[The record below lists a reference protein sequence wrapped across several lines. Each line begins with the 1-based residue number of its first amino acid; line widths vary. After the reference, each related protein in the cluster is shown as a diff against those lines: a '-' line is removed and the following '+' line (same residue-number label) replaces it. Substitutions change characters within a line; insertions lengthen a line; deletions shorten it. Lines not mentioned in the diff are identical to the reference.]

1 MVQPSPHLLLRPAT
15 ALAANFN
22 IFAHPKVPLTP
33 NESRQLLKALTT
45 SFRRQLAEEHDT
57 RTPHPTHNGTASTA
71 TAPSS
76 SSPKKRPARPHVTS
90 TDRHLHDVLSNPL
103 LSFQPPPMRTGPRDP
118 MDVFD
123 EACAKGIMDIARAR
137 ACLHSKRVSL
147 GESPE
152 EQRAGMKT
160 SGAGSKV
167 FQWLLSTGAESDSSW
182 LQPKNGAGFAWA
194 WKDIIFDFL
203 VLEGKQEALWELFE
217 RYAAQK
223 VRNRQEMLFQ
233 LSRSLAQQISAD
245 AGLESVVRAN
255 EILIKA
261 ETPFNSRIKILY
273 PAISILVNYTKAEM
287 PETVQRSPALFDRFL
302 SIVETLPKRSAISKP
317 ELFVP
322 QLHLCHPT
330 NPDARPA
337 LRYLESLNEASR
349 EDLLQATKVLSNSL
363 SSLALDTAKQ
373 LIANEQFDDAR
384 WVLGFV
390 QKTYPEL
397 NQGDSQPQPKPTQS
411 ARAMELLGFVKQ
423 RYSELKVPPVKMKK
437 AGPRR
442 LSQGGK
448 TTSVQEE
455 DDIAS
460 VEELQRLDLGLTSS

>member
-1 MVQPSPHLLLRPAT
+1 MVQPSPHLLLRPAAT
-15 ALAANFN
+15 LAANFN

-33 NESRQLLKALTT
+33 NESKQLLKALTT
-45 SFRRQLAEEHDT
+45 SFRRQLAEEHDI
-57 RTPHPTHNGTASTA
+57 RTLNPTQNGSASTA
-71 TAPSS
+71 TTPSS
-76 SSPKKRPARPHVTS
+76 SSPKKRPARPNVTS

-103 LSFQPPPMRTGPRDP
+103 LSFQPPSTRTGPRDP

-123 EACAKGIMDIARAR
+123 EACARGIMDIARAR

-147 GESPE
+147 GESLE
-152 EQRAGMKT
+152 EQPAGMET

-167 FQWLLSTGAESDSSW
+167 LQWLLSTGAESNSSW
-182 LQPKNGAGFAWA
+182 VQQNGTGFAWA

-217 RYAAQK
+217 GYAAQK
-223 VRNRQEMLFQ
+223 VSNTREILFQ
-233 LSRSLAQQISAD
+233 LSRSLAHHISTD

-261 ETPFNSRIKILY
+261 ETPFNARIRILY
-273 PAISILVNYTKAEM
+273 PAISLLVNHTKVNT
-287 PETVQRSPALFDRFL
+287 PENVQRSPELFNRFL
-302 SIVETLPKRSAISKP
+302 SIVQTFPKRSAISKP

-330 NPDARPA
+330 NPDARHA
-337 LRYLESLNEASR
+337 LRYLKNLNEAPP

-390 QKTYPEL
+390 QKAYPEL
-397 NQGDSQPQPKPTQS
+397 NQGDAQPQPKPTQS

-423 RYSELKVPPVKMKK
+423 RYSELKSPPVKMKK
-437 AGPRR
+437 AGARR
-442 LSQGGK
+442 LSQSGK

-460 VEELQRLDLGLTSS
+460 LEELRRLDLGLTNS